1 MSNTISDTLHF
12 IGIGGVG
19 MSGIASVA
27 AAQGMRVSGSDMKTN
42 RYTRR
47 LQREGVQVFIGH
59 DAANLPD
66 DDNATIVISTAI
78 LPFNAELKEAQRR
91 SDAR

>member
-27 AAQGMRVSGSDMKTN
+27 AAQGMRVSGSDMKSN
-42 RYTRR
+42 R
-47 LQREGVQVFIGH
+47 
-59 DAANLPD
+59 
-66 DDNATIVISTAI
+66 STA
-78 LPFNAELKEAQRR
+78 A
-91 SDAR
+91 SMS